1 VLSRV
6 EKRILILDGDPL
18 ARGDLGS
25 LLGGYGLTTLGAGS
39 AREMEQIL
47 RETQVN
53 LVMLDMMLPDASG
66 LSVCARLLSLPSP
79 PAIMVVSDSGEECDV
94 VVGLELG
101 ADDYVIKPYRPR
113 ELLAR
118 VKAVLRRH
126 HHDEAR
132 ADEPARD
139 LAPAYRFD
147 GWRLNVATQE
157 LFDPRGRPVPLST
170 AEFLVL
176 WALVDRPG
184 QVLTR
189 DELRQGPPD
198 AHARPAP
205 QQVNVAISRLR
216 SKLGR
221 ADGGA
226 HLIRT
231 VRHVGYIF
239 AARVDRVQD

>member
-1 VLSRV
+1 MLSRV
-6 EKRILILDGDPL
+6 EKRILILDGDPVFRSDT
-18 ARGDLGS
+18 AG

-66 LSVCARLLSLPSP
+66 LSVCARLLNLPSP
-79 PAIMVVSDSGEECDV
+79 PAIMMVSDSGEECDV

-101 ADDYVIKPYRPR
+101 ADDYVVKPYRPR

-126 HHDEAR
+126 HDDVAR
-132 ADEPARD
+132 TEEPARD
-139 LAPAYRFD
+139 TAPAYRFD
-147 GWRLNVATQE
+147 GWRLNVATQD
-157 LFDPRGRPVPLST
+157 LFDPRGRAVPLST

-176 WALVDRPG
+176 WALVDRPN

-216 SKLGR
+216 GKLDHI
-221 ADGGA
+221 DGGA

>member
-1 VLSRV
+1 L
-6 EKRILILDGDPL
+6 EKRILVLDGDPV
-18 ARGDLGS
+18 ARQDMTG
-25 LLGGYGLTTLGAGS
+25 LLSGYGLTTLGAGS

-66 LSVCARLLSLPSP
+66 LSVCARLLSLPLP
-79 PAIMVVSDSGEECDV
+79 PAIMVVSDSGV
-94 VVGLELG
+94 
-101 ADDYVIKPYRPR
+101 
-113 ELLAR
+113 
-118 VKAVLRRH
+118 
-126 HHDEAR
+126 
-132 ADEPARD
+132 
-139 LAPAYRFD
+139 APTYRFD

-157 LFDPRGRPVPLST
+157 LFDPRGRAVPLST

-176 WALVDRPG
+176 WALVDRPN

-198 AHARPAP
+198 AHSRPAP

-216 SKLGR
+216 SKLNR
-221 ADGGA
+221 TDGGA
-226 HLIRT
+226 QLIRT

>member
-1 VLSRV
+1 MLSRV
-6 EKRILILDGDPL
+6 EKRILILDGDPV
-18 ARGDLGS
+18 ARGDLSG

-47 RETQVN
+47 RETQIN

-66 LSVCARLLSLPSP
+66 PSVCARLLSLPSP
-79 PAIMVVSDSGEECDV
+79 PAIMVVSDCGDECDV

-126 HHDEAR
+126 HDDTHR
-132 ADEPARD
+132 ADEPVRD

-157 LFDPRGRPVPLST
+157 LFDPRGRAVPLST

-176 WALVDRPG
+176 WALVDRPN

-198 AHARPAP
+198 THARPAP

-216 SKLGR
+216 SKLDR
-221 ADGGA
+221 TDGGA

>member
-1 VLSRV
+1 MD
-6 EKRILILDGDPL
+6 KRILILDGDPV
-18 ARGDLGS
+18 ARHDMTG
-25 LLGGYGLTTLGAGS
+25 LLSGYGLTALGAGS

-66 LSVCARLLSLPSP
+66 LSVCSRLLSLPSP
-79 PAIMVVSDSGEECDV
+79 PAIMMVSDSDEECDV
-94 VVGLELG
+94 VVGLEFG
-101 ADDYVIKPYRPR
+101 ADDYVVKPYRPR

-118 VKAVLRRH
+118 IRAVLRRC
-126 HHDEAR
+126 DEAR
-132 ADEPARD
+132 VEEPARE
-139 LAPAYRFD
+139 APAAYRFD
-147 GWRLNVATQE
+147 GWRLSVATQD

-176 WALVDRPG
+176 WALLDRPN

-189 DELRQGPPD
+189 DELRHGPPD

-216 SKLGR
+216 TKLDR
-221 ADGGA
+221 IDGGA
-226 HLIRT
+226 GLIRT

>member
-1 VLSRV
+1 MD
-6 EKRILILDGDPL
+6 KRILVLDGDPV
-18 ARGDLGS
+18 ARHDMTG
-25 LLGGYGLTTLGAGS
+25 LLSGYGLTTLGAGS

-66 LSVCARLLSLPSP
+66 LSVCSRLLGLPVP

-94 VVGLELG
+94 VVGLEFG

-118 VKAVLRRH
+118 VRAVLRRH
-126 HHDEAR
+126 DDVRPE
-132 ADEPARD
+132 EPVRD
-139 LAPAYRFD
+139 APAVYRFE
-147 GWRLNVATQE
+147 GWRLNVATQA
-157 LFDPRGRPVPLST
+157 LFDPRGAPVPLST

-176 WALVDRPG
+176 WALVARPS

-216 SKLGR
+216 GKLAR
-221 ADGGA
+221 IDGGA

-239 AARVDRVQD
+239 AARVDQVQE

>member
-1 VLSRV
+1 V
-6 EKRILILDGDPL
+6 EKRILILDGDPVARHDMRGLL
-18 ARGDLGS
+18 A
-25 LLGGYGLTTLGAGS
+25 GYGLTTLGAGS

-66 LSVCARLLSLPSP
+66 LSVCSRLLSLPSP
-79 PAIMVVSDSGEECDV
+79 PAIMVVSGSGEECDV

-126 HHDEAR
+126 DDTRPE
-132 ADEPARD
+132 EPVRE
-139 LAPAYRFD
+139 APAVYRFD

-157 LFDPRGRPVPLST
+157 LFDPRGRPMALST

-176 WALVDRPG
+176 WALVASPN

-189 DELRQGPPD
+189 EELRQGPPD
-198 AHARPAP
+198 AHSRPAP

-216 SKLGR
+216 SKLDR
-221 ADGGA
+221 IDGGA

>member
-1 VLSRV
+1 M
-6 EKRILILDGDPL
+6 EKRILILDGDPVARHDMRGLL
-18 ARGDLGS
+18 A
-25 LLGGYGLTTLGAGS
+25 GYGLTTLGAGS

-66 LSVCARLLSLPSP
+66 LSVCSRLLSLPSP
-79 PAIMVVSDSGEECDV
+79 PAIMVVSGSGEECDV

-126 HHDEAR
+126 DDTRPEEQTREA
-132 ADEPARD
+132 PA
-139 LAPAYRFD
+139 AYRFD

-157 LFDPRGRPVPLST
+157 LFDPRGRPMALST

-176 WALVDRPG
+176 WALVASPN

-189 DELRQGPPD
+189 DQLRQGPPD
-198 AHARPAP
+198 AHSRPAP

-216 SKLGR
+216 SKLDR
-221 ADGGA
+221 VDGGA

>member
-1 VLSRV
+1 M
-6 EKRILILDGDPL
+6 EKRILILDGDPV
-18 ARGDLGS
+18 ARHDMSG
-25 LLGGYGLTTLGAGS
+25 LLGGYGLITLGAGS

-47 RETQVN
+47 RETQIN
-53 LVMLDMMLPDASG
+53 LVMLDMTLPDASG
-66 LSVCARLLSLPSP
+66 LSVCSRLLSLPCP
-79 PAIMVVSDSGEECDV
+79 PAIMMVSDSGEECDV
-94 VVGLELG
+94 VVGLEFG
-101 ADDYVIKPYRPR
+101 ADDYVVKPYRPR

-126 HHDEAR
+126 HDDNSR
-132 ADEPARD
+132 AEEQDRD
-139 LAPAYRFD
+139 PAPAYRFD
-147 GWRLNVATQE
+147 GWRLNVITQE
-157 LFDPRGRPVPLST
+157 LFDPRGGAVALST

-189 DELRQGPPD
+189 DQLRQGPPD

-216 SKLGR
+216 SKLGGV
-221 ADGGA
+221 DGGA

-239 AARVDRVQD
+239 AAPVDRVQD

>member
-1 VLSRV
+1 MD
-6 EKRILILDGDPL
+6 KRILVLDGDPV
-18 ARGDLGS
+18 ARHDMTG
-25 LLGGYGLTTLGAGS
+25 LLSGYGLTALGAGS
-39 AREMEQIL
+39 AHEMEQIL

-66 LSVCARLLSLPSP
+66 LSVCSRLLSLPSP
-79 PAIMVVSDSGEECDV
+79 PAIMMVSDSDEECDV
-94 VVGLELG
+94 VVGLEFG
-101 ADDYVIKPYRPR
+101 ADDYVVKPYRPR

-118 VKAVLRRH
+118 IRAVLRRC
-126 HHDEAR
+126 DEAR
-132 ADEPARD
+132 PEEPARE
-139 LAPAYRFD
+139 APAAYRFD
-147 GWRLNVATQE
+147 GWRLSVATQD

-176 WALVDRPG
+176 WALLDRPN

-189 DELRQGPPD
+189 DELRHGPPD

-216 SKLGR
+216 TKLDR
-221 ADGGA
+221 IDGGA
-226 HLIRT
+226 GLIRT
-231 VRHVGYIF
+231 VRHVGYIL

>member
-1 VLSRV
+1 V
-6 EKRILILDGDPL
+6 EKRILVLDGDPVARHGITGLL
-18 ARGDLGS
+18 A
-25 LLGGYGLTTLGAGS
+25 GYGLTALGAGS

-66 LSVCARLLSLPSP
+66 LSVCSRLLSLPAP
-79 PAIMVVSDSGEECDV
+79 PAIMVVSDAGDECDV
-94 VVGLELG
+94 VVGLEFG

-118 VKAVLRRH
+118 VRAVLRRH
-126 HHDEAR
+126 DDGRLEEPPREAP
-132 ADEPARD
+132 PAV
-139 LAPAYRFD
+139 YRFE
-147 GWRLNVATQE
+147 GWRLNAATQD

-176 WALVDRPG
+176 WALVDRPN

-216 SKLGR
+216 GKLDSI
-221 ADGGA
+221 DGGA

>member
-1 VLSRV
+1 MD
-6 EKRILILDGDPL
+6 KRILILDGDPIARHDMRGLL
-18 ARGDLGS
+18 A
-25 LLGGYGLTTLGAGS
+25 GYGLTTLGAGS

-66 LSVCARLLSLPSP
+66 LSVCSRLLSLPSP
-79 PAIMVVSDSGEECDV
+79 PAIMVVSDSGDECDV
-94 VVGLELG
+94 VVGLEFG

-126 HHDEAR
+126 DDGRPE
-132 ADEPARD
+132 EPARE
-139 LAPAYRFD
+139 APPTYRFD

-157 LFDPRGRPVPLST
+157 LFDPRGGPVALST

-176 WALVDRPG
+176 WALVAKPN

-216 SKLGR
+216 SKLDR
-221 ADGGA
+221 IDGGA

>member
-1 VLSRV
+1 M
-6 EKRILILDGDPL
+6 EKRILILDGDPVARREITGLL
-18 ARGDLGS
+18 A
-25 LLGGYGLTTLGAGS
+25 GYGLTALEAGS
-39 AREMEQIL
+39 AREMERIL
-47 RETQVN
+47 RETEVK
-53 LVMLDMMLPDASG
+53 LVMLDMVLPDASG
-66 LSVCARLLSLPSP
+66 LSVCARLLSLPCP
-79 PAIMVVSDSGEECDV
+79 PAIMVVSDAGEECDV

-101 ADDYVIKPYRPR
+101 ADDYVVKPYRPR

-126 HHDEAR
+126 DEVCPEA
-132 ADEPARD
+132 PARE
-139 LAPAYRFD
+139 ATAAFRFD
-147 GWRLNVATQE
+147 GWRLNVATQT
-157 LFDPRGRPVPLST
+157 LLDPRGAPTPLST

-176 WALVDRPG
+176 WALVDRPS

-221 ADGGA
+221 VDGGA
-226 HLIRT
+226 QLIRT

-239 AARVDRVQD
+239 AARVDRVRD

>member
-1 VLSRV
+1 MD
-6 EKRILILDGDPL
+6 KHILVLDGDP
-18 ARGDLGS
+18 ATRGDITG
-25 LLGGYGLTTLGAGS
+25 LLSGYGLAAVGAGS

-47 RETQVN
+47 RETEVR
-53 LVMLDMMLPDASG
+53 LVMLDMVLPDASG
-66 LSVCARLLSLPSP
+66 LSVCSRLLSLPCP
-79 PAIMVVSDSGEECDV
+79 PAIMVISDAGEECDV

-101 ADDYVIKPYRPR
+101 ADDYVIKPYRRR

-126 HHDEAR
+126 DDGR
-132 ADEPARD
+132 AEEPVRET
-139 LAPAYRFD
+139 PAVYTFE
-147 GWRLNVATQE
+147 GWRLNVATQS
-157 LFDPRGRPVPLST
+157 LLDPRGGPVPLST

-176 WALVDRPG
+176 WALVDRPS

-221 ADGGA
+221 IEGGA